1 MAHDYVNLDSG
12 IRDMVM
18 QLTGLTNDFV
28 VKANNNTGRPN
39 LPYISFQRISEQ
51 KMQRNHVIGA
61 DGTNDTRIFNTKR
74 STVRFQAY
82 GSGNTAFEL
91 LDDLIMGQD
100 NEVVIDEIRT
110 TYGFNVLSYG
120 NVNDIPTITTNVIE
134 SRAFVDVIITFTTV
148 LTISGTSGDV
158 IEDVNGTGV
167 LKDAKTG
174 DRNVTFSID
183 T

>member
-1 MAHDYVNLDSG
+1 MAQDYVALDTG
-12 IRDMVM
+12 IKSMVM

-39 LPYISFQRISEQ
+39 LPYISFQRITEQ
-51 KMQRNHVIGA
+51 KMQRNNVQGA
-61 DGTNDTRIFNTKR
+61 NGTDDIMIFNTKR

-82 GSGNTAFEL
+82 GINAFEL
-91 LDDLIMGQD
+91 LDDLVMGQD
-100 NEVVIDEIRT
+100 NEVVIDSIRT

-120 NVNDIPTITTNVIE
+120 NVNDIPTLTTNIIE
-134 SRAFVDVIITFTTV
+134 VRAFVDVIITFTTV
-148 LTISGTSGDV
+148 LTIGSTSDDI